1 MKTLIHY
8 ILLVFVL
15 GSLMTF
21 AEPVAAQDTVTVQVR
36 SIAAS
41 TKGEQFDSRLSDLRR
56 NLERGFAGYT
66 SFEQVGVTSFSLAEK
81 GSESVGLANGSTL
94 TMTFHGR
101 AGQFIN
107 LGLAI
112 GDRLNTTLRASPG
125 STFFQAGL
133 NYRDGILILAITV
146 K

>member
-1 MKTLIHY
+1 MRTLTNY

-15 GSLMTF
+15 GSLFTF
-21 AEPVAAQDTVTVQVR
+21 SQPVAAQDTVTVQVR

-41 TKGEQFDSRLSDLRR
+41 TKGDSFDGRLSDLRR

-66 SFEQVGVTSFSLAEK
+66 SFEQVGVHSFALAEK
-81 GSESVGLANGSTL
+81 GAESVSLPNGSTL

-101 AGQFIN
+101 AGEFIN

-112 GDRLNTTLRASPG
+112 GGRLNTTLRASPG

>member
-1 MKTLIHY
+1 MRTLINY

-15 GSLMTF
+15 GDLFTF
-21 AEPVAAQDTVTVQVR
+21 SQPVAAQENVTIQVR

-41 TKGEQFDSRLSDLRR
+41 TKGESFDGRLSNLRR

-66 SFEQVGVTSFSLAEK
+66 SFEQVGTHSFSLSEK
-81 GSESVGLANGSTL
+81 GGESMSLANGSTL

-107 LGLAI
+107 LNLAI
-112 GDRLNTTLRASPG
+112 
-125 STFFQAGL
+125 
-133 NYRDGILILAITV
+133 
-146 K
+146 

>member
-1 MKTLIHY
+1 MRTLTNY

-15 GSLMTF
+15 GSLFTF
-21 AEPVAAQDTVTVQVR
+21 AQPVAAQETVTVQIR

-41 TKGEQFDSRLSDLRR
+41 TKGESFDSRLNDLKR

-66 SFEQVGVTSFSLAEK
+66 SFEQVAVNSFSLSEK
-81 GSESVGLANGSTL
+81 GSNSVDLPNGSTL
-94 TMTFHGR
+94 TMTFHGK

-112 GDRLNTTLRASPG
+112 GDRLNTTLRATPG

>member
-1 MKTLIHY
+1 MM
-8 ILLVFVL
+8 VFVVAGL
-15 GSLMTF
+15 FLFSQPLA
-21 AEPVAAQDTVTVQVR
+21 AETVTVQVR

-41 TKGEQFDSRLSDLRR
+41 TQGTSFDARLNDLRA
-56 NLERGFAGYT
+56 NLDRGFAKYT
-66 SFEQVGVTSFSLAEK
+66 NFQQVGVSSFSLNVKQSHDVALVS
-81 GSESVGLANGSTL
+81 GDGL

-101 AGQFIN
+101 AGDFIK

-112 GDRLNTTLRASPG
+112 GSRLNTTLRVTPG

-146 K
+146 R